1 MRWWYAPANRD
12 RGCSCPRK
20 AAAKSCTPARQ
31 VRGHG
36 ASALPLAAR
45 RTITSM
51 IEGWAAGRSAGV
63 AGTAQGIVAEA
74 VLRSEDEDLGLE
86 QGVGL
91 VKCTAEVS
99 LGYRR

>member
-1 MRWWYAPANRD
+1 MRLTYGVRRLTDDVTVDAD
-12 RGCSCPRK
+12 
-20 AAAKSCTPARQ
+20 AK
-31 VRGHG
+31 V
-36 ASALPLAAR
+36 
-45 RTITSM
+45 
-51 IEGWAAGRSAGV
+51 SAGV

-86 QGVGL
+86 HGVGL

>member
-1 MRWWYAPANRD
+1 
-12 RGCSCPRK
+12 
-20 AAAKSCTPARQ
+20 
-31 VRGHG
+31 
-36 ASALPLAAR
+36 
-45 RTITSM
+45 M
-51 IEGWAAGRSAGV
+51 IEEEEWTAGRSAGV

-91 VKCTAEVS
+91 VKCTAELS